1 METVITVNGMMCAH
15 CKARVEKICR
25 QIPGV
30 EDAVVDLKAKTVTIT
45 GHADIA
51 AVKKAITDADYDV
64 VE

>member
-45 GHADIA
+45 GNADIS